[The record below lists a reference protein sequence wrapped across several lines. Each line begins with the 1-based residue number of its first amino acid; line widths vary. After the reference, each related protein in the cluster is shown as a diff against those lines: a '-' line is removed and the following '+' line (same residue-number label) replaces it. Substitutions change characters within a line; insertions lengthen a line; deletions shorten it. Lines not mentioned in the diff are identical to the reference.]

1 MPEIIHGRNGLGFSP
16 RYIGWMA
23 HRRTPPYNTRTFR
36 VCPFP
41 LSLSIISLSLCL
53 SSTVYSVFS
62 QPWLRREPWE
72 RLRMQLQRAT
82 ICRIFQ
88 ADSRGRPGTSL
99 FPGVQ
104 NTMQS
109 KTCLIFR
116 QERLLSPPVPLLF
129 LFFVRLFRLL
139 SVTGTHHAPRSIPRF
154 DTTKWRNKFR
164 RVP

>member
-1 MPEIIHGRNGLGFSP
+1 MDGASKNAPVQYPYVSCMPFS
-16 RYIGWMA
+16 
-23 HRRTPPYNTRTFR
+23 T
-36 VCPFP
+36 
-41 LSLSIISLSLCL
+41 LSLSIVSLSLCL

-82 ICRIFQ
+82 LCRIFQ

-116 QERLLSPPVPLLF
+116 QERLLSPSSFFIFCSFVPFALGNGHTPCP
-129 LFFVRLFRLL
+129 
-139 SVTGTHHAPRSIPRF
+139 SF
-154 DTTKWRNKFR
+154 DTTFR
-164 RVP
+164 YNEMEKQI

>member
-1 MPEIIHGRNGLGFSP
+1 MDGASKNAPVQYPHVSCMPFSTLSLY
-16 RYIGWMA
+16 RL
-23 HRRTPPYNTRTFR
+23 
-36 VCPFP
+36 P
-41 LSLSIISLSLCL
+41 LSLSLLHCL
-53 SSTVYSVFS
+53 FVFS
-62 QPWLRREPWE
+62 QPWLQREPWE

-82 ICRIFQ
+82 LCRIFQ

>member
-1 MPEIIHGRNGLGFSP
+1 MDGASKNAPVQYPHVSCMPFS
-16 RYIGWMA
+16 
-23 HRRTPPYNTRTFR
+23 T
-36 VCPFP
+36 
-41 LSLSIISLSLCL
+41 LSLSIVSLSLCL

-62 QPWLRREPWE
+62 QPWLRRESWE

-82 ICRIFQ
+82 LCRIFQ

-116 QERLLSPPVPLLF
+116 QERLLSPSSFFIFCSFVPFALGNGHTPCPSF
-129 LFFVRLFRLL
+129 DATFRYNE
-139 SVTGTHHAPRSIPRF
+139 SEMEKQI
-154 DTTKWRNKFR
+154 
-164 RVP
+164 